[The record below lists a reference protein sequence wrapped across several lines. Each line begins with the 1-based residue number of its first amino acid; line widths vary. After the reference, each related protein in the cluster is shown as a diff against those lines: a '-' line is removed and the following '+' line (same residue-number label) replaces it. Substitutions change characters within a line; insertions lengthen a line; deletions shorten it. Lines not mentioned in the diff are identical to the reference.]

1 MQKQYKLKD
10 LIESFILLA
19 LSIIAVVFG
28 VLLFAG
34 VLKLGKDVII
44 SSNVFAFIILL
55 LGLIAGGTATRFIVL
70 YYNQNTKERK

>member
-19 LSIIAVVFG
+19 LSIIAVVLG

-34 VLKLGKDVII
+34 VLKLGKDIII

-55 LGLIAGGTATRFIVL
+55 LGLIAGGTATRVIVL
-70 YYNQNTKERK
+70 YYNQNTKEKK

>member
-34 VLKLGKDVII
+34 VLKLGKDII
-44 SSNVFAFIILL
+44 VSSNVFAFIILL

-70 YYNQNTKERK
+70 YYNQNTKEKK

>member
-19 LSIIAVVFG
+19 LSIIAVVLG

-34 VLKLGKDVII
+34 VLKLGKDII
-44 SSNVFAFIILL
+44 VSSNVFAFIILL
-55 LGLIAGGTATRFIVL
+55 LGLIAGGTATRIIVL
-70 YYNQNTKERK
+70 YYNQNTKEKK

>member
-10 LIESFILLA
+10 LIESFILVA

>member
-1 MQKQYKLKD
+1 MHKQYKLKD

-19 LSIIAVVFG
+19 LSIIAVVLG

-44 SSNVFAFIILL
+44 FSNVFAFIILL

>member
-19 LSIIAVVFG
+19 LSIIAVVLG

-34 VLKLGKDVII
+34 VLKLGKDII
-44 SSNVFAFIILL
+44 VSSNVFAFIILL
-55 LGLIAGGTATRFIVL
+55 LGLIAGGTATRVIVL
-70 YYNQNTKERK
+70 YYNQNTKEKK

>member
-1 MQKQYKLKD
+1 MKKKYALKD
-10 LIESFILLA
+10 LIESFVVLA
-19 LSIIAVVFG
+19 LSIIAIVLG

-34 VLKLGKDVII
+34 VLKLGKDIII

-55 LGLIAGGTATRFIVL
+55 LGLIAGCTATRFIVL

>member
-19 LSIIAVVFG
+19 LSIIAVVLG

-55 LGLIAGGTATRFIVL
+55 LGLIAGGTATRVIVL
-70 YYNQNTKERK
+70 YYNQNTKEKK

>member
-10 LIESFILLA
+10 LIESFVVLA

-34 VLKLGKDVII
+34 VLKLGKDII
-44 SSNVFAFIILL
+44 VSSNVFAFIILL

>member
-19 LSIIAVVFG
+19 LSIIAVVLG

-44 SSNVFAFIILL
+44 FSNVFAFIILL

>member
-19 LSIIAVVFG
+19 LSIIAVVLG

-34 VLKLGKDVII
+34 VLKLRKDIII

-55 LGLIAGGTATRFIVL
+55 LGLIAGGTATRVIVL

>member
-1 MQKQYKLKD
+1 MQKQYKFKD

-19 LSIIAVVFG
+19 LSIIAVVLG

-34 VLKLGKDVII
+34 VLKLGKDII
-44 SSNVFAFIILL
+44 VSSNVFAFIILL
-55 LGLIAGGTATRFIVL
+55 LGLIAGGTATRVIVL

>member
-1 MQKQYKLKD
+1 MKKKYALKD
-10 LIESFILLA
+10 LIESFVVLA
-19 LSIIAVVFG
+19 LSIIAVVLG

-55 LGLIAGGTATRFIVL
+55 LGLIAGCTATRFIVL
-70 YYNQNTKERK
+70 YYNQNTKEKK